1 MRTIKEI
8 AGACGVSNATVSRV
22 LNERGEVSPDT
33 RERILE
39 VIERSGYTPSRAA
52 RALKTQE
59 TGLLTF
65 ILPEIL
71 NPLHCE
77 IAKHLEFPVR
87 EQNYELMLGASLAE
101 GEIENRYMQIALER
115 RVDGIFYTP
124 FSMKINPDGL
134 RFFIDERVPIV
145 ALHRIPGMEDID
157 CVTLDEYEGAVLV
170 TDHLLQLGHRRIAFI
185 AGAFE
190 ISCAE
195 ERING
200 LIDCHRRH
208 GQEYDQSL
216 VFPCGCGIED
226 GYLAASKA
234 LKTGPHRP
242 TAIFALNDLLAMGA
256 YKAVTDAGLAI
267 PGDISIVGFD
277 DIPFSQYLNPPL
289 TTITFDKVDFAR
301 TATEF
306 LVNRISAY
314 KRNLPL
320 PWQRRVIK
328 PRLVVRRSTC

>member
-1 MRTIKEI
+1 MRTIREI

-77 IAKHLEFPVR
+77 VAKHLEFPVR
-87 EQNYELMLGASLAE
+87 EHNYELMLGASLAE
-101 GEIENRYMQIALER
+101 GEIETRYMQIALEK

-124 FSMKINPDGL
+124 FSMKIDPEGL
-134 RFFIDERVPIV
+134 RFFVDERVPIV

-157 CVTLDEYEGAVLV
+157 YVTLNEYDGAVQV
-170 TDHLLQLGHRRIAFI
+170 TDHLLRLGHKRIAFI
-185 AGAFE
+185 AGGVE

-208 GQEYDQSL
+208 GQEYDRNL
-216 VFPCGCGIED
+216 VFPCGGGVED

-234 LKTGPHRP
+234 LKTGPVRP

-256 YKAVTDAGLAI
+256 YKAVADAGLAI
-267 PGDISIVGFD
+267 PGDVSIVGFD

-289 TTITFDKVDFAR
+289 TTVTFDKVDFAR

-306 LVNRISAY
+306 LLNRIAAY
-314 KRNLPL
+314 RRNLPL

-328 PRLVVRRSTC
+328 PSLVVRRSTC